1 MKRFLALVLTAV
13 LLLGCVPGA
22 LAAKK
27 DTNTDATA
35 LRDSEWTW
43 FYLPST
49 VPEGLLVDISRPKS
63 IQMYQ
68 TVHSGEYGYEE
79 YADSITLEF
88 VSGDEALRD
97 AIQIGETEVG
107 VYEHGQHY
115 GAYDS
120 TKKAPG
126 YYVDLDRI
134 QEPGRAVF
142 HFTCESEH
150 LIYEKD
156 VTLRILSWEEYPLF
170 TTGGT
175 DEKVIT
181 LSKGDQMSESQ
192 MRQALLNLRTEE
204 IANQIRQGDEE
215 MYNGVS
221 MYPELYDKA
230 TGEYVPC
237 GDYAV
242 GANNNTE
249 SGAPVDRLFS
259 PWQGYMGYWFKDY
272 GVYEVRADIHMGNIR
287 TEAKATLA
295 VLPYRISCPA
305 AIAPGAVA
313 QVSVTDAEPD
323 SGRTFTLEVTGEGV
337 TLDAEAGTLTADEN
351 AENGTGFMMTA
362 TPSDGGYPV
371 TLSGVIANGALGG
384 EKFKLIQAEEG
395 LTLPLI
401 SDEDGKY
408 QSGQTHTNRYLSTT
422 ADDSAAYMIQEIAAY
437 YEMEEFL
444 DREEDALRI
453 LKDEISLEGV
463 DVTED
468 VTEQVNGR
476 PARIVLGMIRPGDE
490 PDYYMGMLG
499 MAINRHLVL
508 FRVFSYCGNG
518 GTTENLPPVTLSDM
532 LGIAEQVA
540 FDPSQATITTADGA
554 LTVAAKNGEQA
565 LTAGRRIQ
573 YTAAFANPD
582 RVNKKAK
589 NDTVEW
595 SVADAETGEAPEGI
609 KIDKNGNLSADAKI
623 AVVKK
628 VLVQASSPIFHT
640 SATAEVTVIPQ
651 VKKITVEPAELFFY
665 VGTDTVQTVRAV
677 LDPDTVPPIGI
688 TWTPSKKD
696 VLEITAADDGT
707 AQIRALAAG
716 KYNVNVKEPG
726 GKACQLR
733 VSIVEPVTAVTLAL
747 KGKAKP
753 GQTVTIA
760 VTLEPKNAGNK
771 GLEWAIDADESVATI
786 NDKGQMRI
794 AKEAQAG
801 TEITVTCRALGAPE
815 PVEEKLVV
823 TVE

>member
-1 MKRFLALVLTAV
+1 MKRIIALVLTAV

-27 DTNTDATA
+27 DTNADATA

-49 VPEGLLVDISRPKS
+49 VPEELLVDISRPES
-63 IQMYQ
+63 IRMYQ

-79 YADSITLEF
+79 YADSITVEF

-170 TTGGT
+170 TVGET

-181 LSKGDQMSESQ
+181 LAKGDQVSTSQ
-192 MRQALLNLRTEE
+192 MNNALITLNTDE
-204 IANQIRQGDEE
+204 IANRIRQGDEE
-215 MYNGVS
+215 MYNGVEVN
-221 MYPELYDKA
+221 PELYDKA

-237 GDYAV
+237 GYYAV
-242 GANNNTE
+242 GATNNTE
-249 SGAPVDRLFS
+249 SGAAVDRLIGWNGDLGF
-259 PWQGYMGYWFKDY
+259 WFKDY
-272 GVYEVRADIHMGNIR
+272 GVYEARASIHMGNIR
-287 TEAKATLA
+287 TEGKATIA
-295 VLPYRISCPA
+295 VLPYRVSCPSVL
-305 AIAPGAVA
+305 APGASA
-313 QVSVTDAEPD
+313 QVGAVDAEPD

-351 AENGTGFMMTA
+351 AELGAGFTMTA

-371 TLSGVIANGALGG
+371 TLSGVIANGTLGG
-384 EKFKLIQAEEG
+384 EKFELIQAEEG
-395 LTLPLI
+395 LTLPLL
-401 SDEDGKY
+401 SDEGGKY
-408 QSGQTHTNRYLSTT
+408 RSGQTHTNRYLSTT
-422 ADDSAAYMIQEIAAY
+422 ADDSAAYMIQQDAVYFEQ
-437 YEMEEFL
+437 EEFL
-444 DREEDALRI
+444 DREEDALRVMA
-453 LKDEISLEGV
+453 EINLDGV

-468 VTEQVNGR
+468 VTEHVNGR
-476 PARIVLGMIRPGDE
+476 PVRIVLGMIRPGDE
-490 PDYYMGMLG
+490 PDYYIGMLG
-499 MAINRHLVL
+499 MAINRYFLR
-508 FRVFSYCGNG
+508 FTVFSYCGNG
-518 GTTENLPPVTLSDM
+518 GTTENLPPVTVSDM
-532 LGIAEQVA
+532 LRIAELVE
-540 FDPSQATITTADGA
+540 FDPSQASLVTADGE

-628 VLVQASSPIFHT
+628 VLVKASSPIFHT
-640 SATAEVTVIPQ
+640 EATTEVTVIPQ

-665 VGTDTVQTVRAV
+665 VGTDTVQAVRAV

-760 VTLEPKNAGNK
+760 ATLEPKNVGNRA
-771 GLEWAIDADESVATI
+771 LEWAIDADESVATI
-786 NDKGQMRI
+786 NDKGQMKI
-794 AKEAQAG
+794 TKEAQPG